1 MAITLIL
8 SLIVGVAGCKKSP
21 KPGSQ
26 IISETD
32 PFFDVEEVE
41 CRIPV
46 DESKELQSLWIE
58 NESICFIGNTISM
71 TCEFNYKMP
80 EELNE
85 KVQELISEDKWD
97 EYYAIDKEYRFA
109 KSAFFD
115 LQGNLLRM
123 ADVDFGADE
132 DEYNNQTKASFV
144 NEKGETMAIMNT
156 PQGCFLEKVRDDGS
170 MEQVMALEEVVASDV
185 VLLPDGRMVCSSYGI
200 ITVLDKEGK
209 VLKSKRFDDE
219 GFVGV
224 VYYQQGKCY
233 ALCYK
238 VSDEPSERSF
248 RCFQELNVDT
258 LELVGEKIR
267 DPHMD
272 SPIKSD
278 NGNYLVNANGIMK
291 VDLIDASKDIE
302 VLSWS
307 DTDYDPASVLNGS
320 MKAVSDEEFVFWNK
334 TEEYDEI
341 TYKSYC
347 RVYIT
352 HAKKAEKNPYAGK
365 KLLTA
370 AGYDSINLEEVISY
384 NTSPDA
390 KCRIAVHNYAL
401 DITADSDYMNKKAE
415 LIDKIYLD
423 VISGNG
429 PDILLNFAQFSQFN
443 SEKVCVD
450 LNTYLDA
457 SGEKALDRSKYF
469 DNVIRAQETGGKLYH
484 MPLSFELRCLA
495 GNPDLVGVERSWTFE
510 EFNKEMDKLPSDVSV
525 MEKTEYATL
534 LEWVLSE
541 TGEELI
547 DYEKKEVRFEDDS
560 FKEILAFV
568 KKYGVEKREH
578 GEFNDYDPR
587 ELFVNGMLAWCPMR
601 ICKII
606 DLADFQNNYGEDTVF
621 CGVPSFKGGSIAVD
635 MTGTIGIS
643 QYSLCQDEAWDFLR
657 FLLETQEESGY
668 LSVSEIPISRSALD
682 KECDRIVAIGEEKMK
697 NWKPVQG
704 DPYRPLVATKET
716 KELLIHL
723 VENVHVVR
731 NSDPRVMSII
741 LEEAPAYFLDQRSL
755 DDVCKNIQNRAK
767 TLIAER

>member
-1 MAITLIL
+1 MKRSWQQSVAIFLIL
-8 SLIVGVAGCKKSP
+8 SIMIGTVGCKKAK
-21 KPGSQ
+21 KPGTH
-26 IISETD
+26 IISEKD

-41 CRIPV
+41 CQIPV

-58 NESICFIGNTISM
+58 NESICFVGNTISM

-85 KVQELISEDKWD
+85 KVQKLISEDKWD

-123 ADVDFGADE
+123 TDVDFGADE
-132 DEYNNQTKASFV
+132 DEHNNQT
-144 NEKGETMAIMNT
+144 
-156 PQGCFLEKVRDDGS
+156 
-170 MEQVMALEEVVASDV
+170 SDE
-185 VLLPDGRMVCSSYGI
+185 VLLPDGRMVCSSYGL
-200 ITVLDKEGK
+200 ITVLDKEGN
-209 VLKSKRFDDE
+209 VQKSKRFDDE

-224 VYYQQGKCY
+224 VYYQQGKYY

-238 VSDEPSERSF
+238 VSDDPSVRSF

-267 DPHMD
+267 DPHMY
-272 SPIKSD
+272 SPIKSG
-278 NGNYLVNANGIMK
+278 NGNYLVNTNGIMK

-302 VLSWS
+302 MLSWS

-320 MKAVSDEEFVFWNK
+320 MKAVSDEEFVFWYK

-341 TYKSYC
+341 TFKSYC
-347 RVYIT
+347 RVYIA

-401 DITADSDYMNKKAE
+401 DIPADSDNMNKKAE

-457 SGEKALDRSKYF
+457 SDEKALDRSKYF

-484 MPLSFELRCLA
+484 MPISFELRCLA
-495 GNPDLVGVERSWTFE
+495 GNPDLVGAERSWTFE

-525 MEKTEYATL
+525 MEKTEYETL

-587 ELFVNGMLAWCPMR
+587 ELFVNGMLAWCPVR
-601 ICKII
+601 IYKII
-606 DLADFQNNYGEDTVF
+606 DLADFQKNYGEDTVF

-635 MTGTIGIS
+635 TTGTIGIS
-643 QYSLCQDEAWDFLR
+643 QYSLCQDEAWDYLR
-657 FLLETQEESGY
+657 FLLETQEESGS
-668 LSVSEIPISRSALD
+668 LDVSDIPISRSALD
-682 KECDRIVAIGEEKMK
+682 KECDRIIEIGEEKMK
-697 NWKPVQG
+697 NWEPIPG
-704 DPYRPLVATKET
+704 DPFQPLVATKET
-716 KELLIHL
+716 K
-723 VENVHVVR
+723 
-731 NSDPRVMSII
+731 
-741 LEEAPAYFLDQRSL
+741 
-755 DDVCKNIQNRAK
+755 
-767 TLIAER
+767 